1 MGLGELLDAATI
13 RDPAS
18 IAIICG
24 NAAITRAELQRASSA
39 LADWLLTSG
48 LKPGSRVAIHWCNSI
63 EVVTLYFAC
72 FKAGLIAVPI
82 NLIWGQAV
90 EACVVLRGSHSV
102 SEEELRDSV
111 RVLLADYKVPERV
124 SFLPALPKGPT
135 GKLDRRALAEMRQN
149 LETCCELHTPGMQ
162 RRTRQ

>member
-82 NLIWGQAV
+82 NLYGARRSRP
-90 EACVVLRGSHSV
+90 A
-102 SEEELRDSV
+102 
-111 RVLLADYKVPERV
+111 
-124 SFLPALPKGPT
+124 SFFAGATVYRK
-135 GKLDRRALAEMRQN
+135 RS
-149 LETCCELHTPGMQ
+149 
-162 RRTRQ
+162 